1 MIKGTTQDGF
11 NFEVSEN
18 IGADFR
24 IVMALRKLNSD
35 EVLKKVEGTYDFAEA
50 VLGTSGI
57 DKLVDFTIKKQGFAD
72 SEYIVN
78 TCYEIVSVAN
88 EQSAEIKKS

>member
-1 MIKGTTQDGF
+1 MIKGTTKDGF

-35 EVLKKVEGTYDFAEA
+35 DVLKKVEGTYDFAEA

-78 TCYEIVSVAN
+78 ACYEIVGVAN